1 MQNARLNH
9 IKDNDKIIIDTFRLP
24 SWFMYPLKYDDTSCL
39 DYNQILTLFDWYEN
53 KMKNRLT
60 FDFMYCSE
68 PRMGISYE
76 IDENSEVE
84 EEICTFT
91 FSSTKIENKKVEKV
105 KLKLFTFEN
114 EFEKETFAVFID
126 KSTNKNLEVYSTIN
140 MHSSNYHPEYLKICR
155 KPTNDERNL
164 LISELRAI
172 GYNVEEIY

>member
-1 MQNARLNH
+1 MKTARYIEKNN
-9 IKDNDKIIIDTFRLP
+9 DNTTIENFILP
-24 SWFMYPLKYDDTSCL
+24 SWFIYPLKYDDTSKIEFE
-39 DYNQILTLFDWYEN
+39 QILTLFDWYEN
-53 KMKNRLT
+53 KMRDRLT

-68 PRMGISYE
+68 PRIGISYE
-76 IDENSEVE
+76 IDENNETE

-105 KLKLFTFEN
+105 KVKLFTFEN
-114 EFEKETFAVFID
+114 ENEKESFAVFID
-126 KSTNKNLEVYSTIN
+126 KSTNKNLEVYSNVN

-172 GYNVEEIY
+172 GYNVEEVY